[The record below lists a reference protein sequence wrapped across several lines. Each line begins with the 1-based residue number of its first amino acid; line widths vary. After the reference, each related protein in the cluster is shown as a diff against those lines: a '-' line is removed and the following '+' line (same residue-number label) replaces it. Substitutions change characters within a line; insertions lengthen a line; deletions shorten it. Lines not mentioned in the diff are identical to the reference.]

1 MGLFKRSTPS
11 QTIGDNTMTIPT
23 KVEINCATGVISE
36 VPLNDAELA
45 QLEADR
51 QAAEAAKAERDAA
64 EAQAAETKANAEAK
78 LAALGLTAE
87 EIKAL

>member
-1 MGLFKRSTPS
+1 
-11 QTIGDNTMTIPT
+11 MTIPT

-45 QLEADR
+45 QLEIDR
-51 QAAEAAKAERDAA
+51 AAAEIARAEREAAEAATAAAKA
-64 EAQAAETKANAEAK
+64 AAETK

-87 EIKAL
+87 EIEAL